1 MSKPYETVSQ
11 IMAERDQLRAE
22 LAALKAGQGVA
33 VAPYGYLR
41 EVDGNVQLSIGAL
54 RPADRSGGIATPWA
68 AIFAAPPAS
77 ADAVLVQRELLE
89 RVLDPETSDE
99 WSKACRELRSLLV
112 RQGSSH
118 E

>member
-1 MSKPYETVSQ
+1 MSNPYETVSQ

-77 ADAVLVQRELLE
+77 ADAVSVPREMAARLCSTDNHV
-89 RVLDPETSDE
+89 RQT
-99 WSKACRELRSLLV
+99 ARRELRNMLAA
-112 RQGSSH
+112 QGVNP
-118 E
+118 